1 MNFKLNQDV
10 EFILDILNKNG
21 DGYIVGGSVRDML
34 LGSEPK
40 DYDFTTNIAYPALK
54 DLFKDYHPKEI
65 GKHFGILMIKLN
77 NTHYEI
83 AKYRKDIGILDSRHP
98 ESVKFVDEIAEDLKR
113 RDFTINAMAFSPK
126 DGLIDLYNGSTD
138 IQNKLIRFVGE
149 PNLRIKEDALRI
161 LRAVRFSSVLGFDLE
176 TETKKA
182 IFKNRMQLKK
192 ISKERIKEE
201 FSKIM
206 VSDFVDKGL
215 FLMKELGILEIII
228 PEIEML
234 YGFNQNNPHH
244 HKDVFA
250 HTVSVVS
257 NTQNDLLTRI
267 TALFHDIGKPNTHSI
282 DKNGISHYYG
292 HENNSAEIA
301 SAALRRLKFPNDF
314 IREAEVLIRNHMM
327 IFDNPNA
334 KTIKKFICQIGIENL
349 DKMFDHF
356 YADMSSKKPPVDY
369 SLIDSLKTKVDEIID
384 KNENIE
390 KQDLEIN
397 GNDMLALK
405 IPQKQISKIKN
416 EIYEKVLDGE
426 LNNNKKDI
434 VNYIMKIK
442 GINEELKE
450 TRSSGAIVYKIE
462 DNEIKYMMIML
473 IRGNW
478 GFPKGHFESGETEKE
493 TAVREV
499 FEETGLKVKFHENF
513 RETIQYF
520 PAPFIFKTVIYF
532 LAKTV
537 TDKVKIQTDEVAE
550 YKWVSYDEA
559 AKLITYR
566 IQKKILKKAN
576 DLLLNELNNYKI

>member
-1 MNFKLNQDV
+1 MKFELDTDV
-10 EFILDILNKNG
+10 ELILDILNKNG

-34 LGSEPK
+34 LGIDPK
-40 DYDFTTNIAYPALK
+40 DYDFTTNIAYSTLK
-54 DLFKDYHPKEI
+54 ELFKNYSPKEI
-65 GKHFGILMIKLN
+65 GKHFGILMIKIN
-77 NTHYEI
+77 NRHYEI
-83 AKYRKDIGILDSRHP
+83 AKYRKDIGILNGRHP

-113 RDFTINAMAFSPK
+113 RDFTINAMAYNPK
-126 DGLIDLYNGSTD
+126 NGFIDLYNGYDD

-176 TETKKA
+176 PETKKA
-182 IFKNRMQLKK
+182 IFQNRMQLKK

-201 FSKIM
+201 FCKIIL
-206 VSDFVDKGL
+206 SDYVEKGL
-215 FLMKELGILEIII
+215 FLMKELNILEIII
-228 PEIEML
+228 PEIEIL
-234 YGFNQNNPHH
+234 YEFNQNNPHH
-244 HKDVFA
+244 NKDVFA
-250 HTVSVVS
+250 HTVSVVK
-257 NTQNDLLTRI
+257 NTQKDLLTRI
-267 TALFHDIGKPNTHSI
+267 TALFHDTGKPNTHTI

-301 SAALRRLKFPNDF
+301 SKALRRLKFPNDF
-314 IREAEVLIRNHMM
+314 IRDVEVLIRNHMI

-334 KTIKKFICQIGIENL
+334 KTIKKFICQVGIENL

-369 SLIDSLKTKVDEIID
+369 SLIDSLKSKVEVIID

-416 EIYEKVLDGE
+416 DIYEKVLDGV
-426 LNNNKKDI
+426 LDNNKKDI
-434 VNYIMKIK
+434 VNYIMKTN
-442 GINEELKE
+442 GINEDIKE
-450 TRSSGAIVYKIE
+450 TKSSGAIVYKIE
-462 DNEIKYMMIML
+462 NNEIKYLMIML

-478 GFPKGHFESGETEKE
+478 GFPKGHFEGMETEKE
-493 TAVREV
+493 TAVREI
-499 FEETGLKVKFHENF
+499 FEETGLTVDFHENF

-532 LAKTV
+532 LAEAV
-537 TDKVKIQTDEVAE
+537 TDKVKIQADEVAE
-550 YKWVSYDEA
+550 YKWATYEEA

-566 IQKKILKKAN
+566 LQKKILKKAN
-576 DLLLNELNNYKI
+576 DLLTNELK

>member
-1 MNFKLNQDV
+1 MLFELNNDV

-21 DGYIVGGSVRDML
+21 EGYIVGGSVRDIL
-34 LGSEPK
+34 LGVPPK
-40 DYDFTTNIAYPALK
+40 DYDFTTNIAYSKLK
-54 DLFKDYHPKEI
+54 ELFKDYNPKEI
-65 GKHFGILMIKLN
+65 GKHFGILMIKIN
-77 NTHYEI
+77 GTHYEI
-83 AKYRKDIGILDSRHP
+83 AKFRKDIGILNGRYP

-113 RDFTINAMAFSPK
+113 RDFTINAMAYNRK
-126 DGLIDLYNGSTD
+126 NGLIDLYNGSTD
-138 IQNKLIRFVGE
+138 IENKLIRFVGD
-149 PNLRIKEDALRI
+149 PSLRIKEDALRI
-161 LRAVRFSSVLGFDLE
+161 LRAVRFVSVLGFDLE
-176 TETKKA
+176 EETKKA
-182 IFKNRMQLKK
+182 IFKNKIQLKK

-201 FSKIM
+201 FSKILL
-206 VSDFVDKGL
+206 SDYVDKGL

-234 YGFNQNNPHH
+234 YEFNQNNPHH

-250 HTVSVVS
+250 HTVSVVK

-301 SAALRRLKFPNDF
+301 SAALRKLKFPNDF
-314 IREAEVLIRNHMM
+314 IRDVDVLIRNHMI
-327 IFDNPNA
+327 IFEKPGTKA
-334 KTIKKFICQIGIENL
+334 IKKFICKVGIENL
-349 DKMFDHF
+349 DKIFDHF

-369 SLIDSLKTKVDEIID
+369 SLIDSLKSKVGEIID

-416 EIYEKVLDGE
+416 EIYEKVLDGDLE
-426 LNNNKKDI
+426 NNKKNI
-434 VNYIMKIK
+434 VNYIMNTK
-442 GINEELKE
+442 GINEELQE
-450 TRSSGAIVYKIE
+450 TKSSGAIVYKIE
-462 DNEIKYMMIML
+462 ENEIKYLLIML

-478 GFPKGHFESGETEKE
+478 GFPKGHFEGEETEKE
-493 TAVREV
+493 TAVREI
-499 FEETGLKVKFHENF
+499 FEETGLNVKFHDGF

-532 LAKTV
+532 LAEAV
-537 TDKVKIQTDEVAE
+537 TDNVKIQTDEVAE
-550 YKWVSYDEA
+550 YKWVTHDEA

-566 IQKKILKKAN
+566 LQKKILKKAN
-576 DLLLNELNNYKI
+576 DMLSNELK

>member
-1 MNFKLNQDV
+1 MIFELNNDV

-21 DGYIVGGSVRDML
+21 EGYIVGGSVRDIL
-34 LGSEPK
+34 LGVSPK
-40 DYDFTTNIAYPALK
+40 DYDFTTNIAYSTLK
-54 DLFKDYHPKEI
+54 ELFKDYNPKEI
-65 GKHFGILMIKLN
+65 GKHFGILMIKIN
-77 NTHYEI
+77 GIHYEI
-83 AKYRKDIGILDSRHP
+83 AKFRKDIGILNGRHP

-113 RDFTINAMAFSPK
+113 RDFTINAMAYSRK
-126 DGLIDLYNGSTD
+126 NGLIDLYNGSSD
-138 IQNKLIRFVGE
+138 IKNKLIRFVGD

-161 LRAVRFSSVLGFDLE
+161 LRAVRFVSALGFDLE

-182 IFKNRMQLKK
+182 ILKNKLQLKK
-192 ISKERIKEE
+192 ISKERIREE
-201 FSKIM
+201 FSKILL
-206 VSDFVDKGL
+206 SDYADKGL
-215 FLMKELGILEIII
+215 LLMKELGILEIII

-234 YGFNQNNPHH
+234 YEFNQNNPHH

-250 HTVSVVS
+250 HTVSVVK
-257 NTQNDLLTRI
+257 NTQKDLLTRI

-314 IREAEVLIRNHMM
+314 IRDVDVLIRNHMI
-327 IFDNPNA
+327 IFEKPGA
-334 KTIKKFICQIGIENL
+334 KAIKKFICKVGIENL
-349 DKMFDHF
+349 DKIFDHF

-369 SLIDSLKTKVDEIID
+369 SLIDSLKSKVDEIID

-405 IPQKQISKIKN
+405 IQQKQISKIKN
-416 EIYEKVLDGE
+416 EIYEKVLDGNLE
-426 LNNNKKDI
+426 NNKKDI
-434 VNYIMKIK
+434 VNYIMNTK
-442 GINEELKE
+442 GINEELQE
-450 TRSSGAIVYKIE
+450 TKSSGAIVYKVE
-462 DNEIKYMMIML
+462 GNEIKYLLIML

-478 GFPKGHFESGETEKE
+478 GFPKGHFEGEETEKE
-493 TAVREV
+493 TAVREI
-499 FEETGLKVKFHENF
+499 FEETGLNVKFHDDF

-532 LAKTV
+532 LAEAV
-537 TDKVKIQTDEVAE
+537 TDNVKIQTDEVAE
-550 YKWVSYDEA
+550 YRWATYDEA

-566 IQKKILKKAN
+566 LQKKILKKAN
-576 DLLLNELNNYKI
+576 DMLSNELK